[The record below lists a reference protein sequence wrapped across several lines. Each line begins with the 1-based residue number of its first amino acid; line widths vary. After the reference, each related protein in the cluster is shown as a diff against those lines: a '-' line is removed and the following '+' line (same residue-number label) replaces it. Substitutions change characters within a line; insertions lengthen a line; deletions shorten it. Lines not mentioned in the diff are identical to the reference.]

1 MKIIGIEDQDEKM
14 KKVNR
19 KKIILASMI
28 SVMVITLIVVI
39 CLYVANKPFRD
50 FLDKYIFM
58 KNVSE
63 NNLASI
69 AIEEADTDNVFAYD
83 KYITVLKNNILTG
96 YTSSGKEEYTLD
108 VEISN
113 AITDANGK
121 FFLIGEKD
129 KQKLYL
135 IAGNR
140 KVWETQVEGNLSRI
154 CVNKNGYVAVIL
166 SGTTYKSV
174 IQIFD
179 ATGKEMFKTYLSN
192 SIAMDVDISADNR
205 YVSFVEVSTNG
216 TLLQS
221 KIKTISIEK
230 AKETPGEAFVYT
242 SETQNNRLPLDMKYQ
257 EQNRLVC
264 LYDDNIQVI
273 QDGHQEELV
282 SLNEENK
289 KINYADISL
298 TNYAVRIIEKTS
310 LLSTEDTVEIIQVSS
325 KKTNIYTLEGA
336 TRELNCYGN
345 TIALN
350 LGSEVHFIG
359 TNGWLLKKY
368 TSSQEMKKMVMC
380 DECAGIVYRDKI
392 EIVHF

>member
-1 MKIIGIEDQDEKM
+1 MKIIGIEDQEEKG
-14 KKVNR
+14 KRVNR
-19 KKIILASMI
+19 KKIIIASIVSILIMALI
-28 SVMVITLIVVI
+28 IVV
-39 CLYVANKPFRD
+39 CLYIANKPFRD
-50 FLDKYIFM
+50 FLDKYVLM

-63 NNLASI
+63 NNLDSI
-69 AIEEADTDNVFAYD
+69 AIEEADTNNVFAYD
-83 KYITVLKNNILTG
+83 KYIAVLKNNVLTG
-96 YTSSGKEEYTLD
+96 YNSSGKEEYTLD

-113 AITDANGK
+113 AITTANGR
-121 FFLIGEKD
+121 FFLIGEKE
-129 KQKLYL
+129 KQKIYL
-135 IAGNR
+135 ISGN
-140 KVWETQVEGNLSRI
+140 KKMWETQVEGNLSRI

-179 ATGKEMFKTYLSN
+179 TTGKEMFKTYLSN

-230 AKETPGEAFVYT
+230 AKETPNEAFIYT
-242 SETQNNRLPLDMKYQ
+242 SETQNDKLPLYIKYQ
-257 EQNRLVC
+257 EGNRLVC
-264 LYDDNIQVI
+264 LYDDVIQVV
-273 QDGHQEELV
+273 QDNQQEELMKL
-282 SLNEENK
+282 SEENK

-298 TNYAVRIIEKTS
+298 NNYVVRINEKS
-310 LLSTEDTVEIIQVSS
+310 NLLTTEDTVEIMQVSN
-325 KKTNIYTLEGA
+325 KKTNIYTIEGA
-336 TRELNCYGN
+336 TRELYCYGN
-345 TIALN
+345 TIAIN
-350 LGSEVHFIG
+350 LGSEIHFIG

-368 TSSQEMKKMVMC
+368 TSSQEMKKIVMC

>member
-1 MKIIGIEDQDEKM
+1 MKIIGIEDQDEKT

-19 KKIILASMI
+19 KKIIIASMI
-28 SVMVITLIVVI
+28 SVIVIALIVVI

-50 FLDKYIFM
+50 FLDKYVFM

-96 YTSSGKEEYTLD
+96 YNSSGKEEYTLD

-192 SIAMDVDISADNR
+192 SIAMDVDISSDR
-205 YVSFVEVSTNG
+205 KSVV
-216 TLLQS
+216 
-221 KIKTISIEK
+221 
-230 AKETPGEAFVYT
+230 
-242 SETQNNRLPLDMKYQ
+242 
-257 EQNRLVC
+257 
-264 LYDDNIQVI
+264 
-273 QDGHQEELV
+273 
-282 SLNEENK
+282 
-289 KINYADISL
+289 
-298 TNYAVRIIEKTS
+298 
-310 LLSTEDTVEIIQVSS
+310 
-325 KKTNIYTLEGA
+325 
-336 TRELNCYGN
+336 
-345 TIALN
+345 
-350 LGSEVHFIG
+350 
-359 TNGWLLKKY
+359 
-368 TSSQEMKKMVMC
+368 
-380 DECAGIVYRDKI
+380 
-392 EIVHF
+392 